1 MYKRCRMKQGRRQQC
16 NKMYNMGYR
25 EFLEYTATEESNL
38 SLATM
43 VIGTRRERVCTY
55 MWQRRERTWAVR
67 DHHGVSSRS

>member
-43 VIGTRRERVCTY
+43 VIGTRRERVVPICG
-55 MWQRRERTWAVR
+55 RE
-67 DHHGVSSRS
+67 GKEPGQ